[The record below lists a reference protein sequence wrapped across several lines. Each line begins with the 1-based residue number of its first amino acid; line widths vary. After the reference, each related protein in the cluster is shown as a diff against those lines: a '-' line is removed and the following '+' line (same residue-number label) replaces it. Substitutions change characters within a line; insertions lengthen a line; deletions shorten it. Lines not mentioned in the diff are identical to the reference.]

1 MACVVNVINGTM
13 DQSEK
18 DAYIA
23 RAKQKYGREPFRI
36 DAKLCG
42 DEVELTYDFG
52 SAKFNRLRR
61 ITGYLVGDV
70 GRWNNAKRSELDDRV
85 KHAV

>member
-1 MACVVNVINGTM
+1 MACTVNVINGTM
-13 DQSEK
+13 DQAEK
-18 DAYIA
+18 GAYIA
-23 RAKQKYGREPFRI
+23 RAKQKFGREPFRI

-52 SAKFNRLRR
+52 SEPFYRLRR

-70 GRWNNAKRSELDDRV
+70 GRWNNAKRAELGDRV